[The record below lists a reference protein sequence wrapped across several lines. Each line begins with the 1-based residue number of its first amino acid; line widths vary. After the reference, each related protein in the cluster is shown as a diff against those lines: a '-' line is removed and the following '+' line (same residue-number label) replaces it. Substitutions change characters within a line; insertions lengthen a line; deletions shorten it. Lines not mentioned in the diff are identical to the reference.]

1 MSDTEKKAEI
11 LVMKAATELRKAA
24 ALNKKR
30 YAELSGVADYLE
42 SIIYET
48 ELGYGDPLFPESQAG
63 APLSAEDEIRKMI
76 KPFKV
81 RLSR

>member
-30 YAELSGVADYLE
+30 YAEL
-42 SIIYET
+42 
-48 ELGYGDPLFPESQAG
+48 
-63 APLSAEDEIRKMI
+63 
-76 KPFKV
+76 
-81 RLSR
+81 